1 MKISLRILL
10 GYFLIVGLA
19 AYFVLTVFIEEV
31 KPGVREAMEDTLVDT
46 ANLLAELAA
55 PELAAGRIGEG
66 AFARA
71 VRSYGERPVEATIW
85 SFRKDSLDY
94 RIYVTDARGRVV
106 FATDTGEIGKDY
118 SRWRDVARTLQGRYG
133 ARSSR
138 DDPQDESSSVMHV
151 AAPIRE
157 GDRVIGVLTVAKP
170 NATVQPFIERSER
183 KIRNRG
189 FILLAAAAAI
199 GAFFTWRLTRSI
211 NRLRR
216 YARDV
221 SEGRKAPPPESGA
234 SEIAELGRA
243 LAAMREKLEGKQY
256 VEQYV
261 QTLTHELKSPLAAI
275 RGAAELLDE
284 DMPREQR
291 RRFLANIREQTERL
305 RQVGER
311 MLSLATVE
319 QRQALE
325 RVERVELRPLLE
337 SVLESLTP
345 RLASRML
352 TCSVAADTGLSVKGE
367 RFLLSQA
374 LTNLLDNAID
384 FSPDGAHI
392 ELAAAADG
400 TRVRVTIRDHG
411 PGIPDYA
418 LPRVFERFY
427 SLPRPDTG
435 RKSTG
440 LGLAFVREVA
450 ALHGGDIRLA
460 NHAGGGATASLD
472 LPGWDA

>member
-1 MKISLRILL
+1 VKISLRILL

-71 VRSYGERPVEATIW
+71 VRGYGERPVEATIW
-85 SFRKDSLDY
+85 SFRKESLDY

-106 FATDTGEIGKDY
+106 FATDAGEIGKDY

-138 DDPQDESSSVMHV
+138 DDPQDENSSVMHV
-151 AAPIRE
+151 AAPIRQ

-392 ELAAAADG
+392 ELAAVAEG

-411 PGIPDYA
+411 RGIPDYA

-460 NHAGGGATASLD
+460 NHAGGGTAASLD

>member
-71 VRSYGERPVEATIW
+71 VRGYGERPVEATIW
-85 SFRKDSLDY
+85 SFRKESLDY

-106 FATDTGEIGKDY
+106 FATASGEIGKDY

-138 DDPQDESSSVMHV
+138 DDPQDENSSVMHV

-170 NATVQPFIERSER
+170 NATVQPFIERSQR

-392 ELAAAADG
+392 ELAAVAEG
-400 TRVRVTIRDHG
+400 TRVRITIRDHG